1 MVRGG
6 RGRKEWGTKDVV
18 PRMTDWTAV
27 HRESK
32 LYRGYANMMADAGAQ
47 IEGGP
52 MTSEVADERIVERL
66 VSEVDRART
75 SYHPL
80 VLLVGPVGSGK
91 TTALRLAAERV
102 AGRLLNL
109 NLELSRQ
116 LLDLTAEQ
124 RALRFAEVLGEV
136 LGPDEEPIFLYRIEM
151 IFEPAF
157 QQDPIRLLQ
166 QLSRTRTIVAA
177 WSGNIEGTFLTY
189 AETGHREYQRH
200 RTEGLSLVEMPTS
213 DAR

>member
-1 MVRGG
+1 M
-6 RGRKEWGTKDVV
+6 
-18 PRMTDWTAV
+18 
-27 HRESK
+27 
-32 LYRGYANMMADAGAQ
+32 
-47 IEGGP
+47 
-52 MTSEVADERIVERL
+52 ADERTVERL
-66 VSEVDRART
+66 VMEVRKVRT

-91 TTALRLAAERV
+91 TTALRPAAERV
-102 AGRLLNL
+102 AGRILNL

-136 LGPDEEPIFLYRIEM
+136 LGPDEAPIFLYRIEM

-157 QQDPIRLLQ
+157 QQDAIRLLQ
-166 QLSRTRTIVAA
+166 QLSRMRMIVAA
-177 WSGNIEGTFLTY
+177 WSGTIEGAFLTY
-189 AETGHREYQRH
+189 AEAGHREYQRH

-213 DAR
+213 DVR